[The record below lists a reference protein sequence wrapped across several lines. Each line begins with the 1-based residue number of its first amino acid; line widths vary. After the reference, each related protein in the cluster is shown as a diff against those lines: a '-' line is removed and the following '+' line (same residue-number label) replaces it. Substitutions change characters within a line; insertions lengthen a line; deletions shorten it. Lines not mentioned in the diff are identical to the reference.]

1 MTIMI
6 VKTFW
11 GQISAAMI
19 VDFITRNVTI
29 VNKISYHTTAFKIA
43 MFILKFLS
51 WRDIIS
57 NFCIIQQKLMPILCY
72 PCQHLQKKLEEI
84 RGKKRDIALSIS
96 KMICSH
102 WQFQYRI
109 QWTLTNPNSTFHGN
123 FVFNL
128 DQGTVVAQNAT
139 SFFFS
144 HARLTEN
151 KIKTRLRK
159 KNNINNNSYKLQTL
173 IAPAGFQKNFQNSC
187 ANIHFSKWHFS

>member
-11 GQISAAMI
+11 GQILAAMI

-57 NFCIIQQKLMPILCY
+57 NFCIIQQKLVPILCY

-128 DQGTVVAQNAT
+128 DQGTVVAQNAK

-144 HARLTEN
+144 QARLTEN
-151 KIKTRLRK
+151 KIETRLRK

-173 IAPAGFQKNFQNSC
+173 IATAGFQKK
-187 ANIHFSKWHFS
+187 ISKFMCQHPLLKVTL

>member
-57 NFCIIQQKLMPILCY
+57 NFCIIQQKLVPILCY

-128 DQGTVVAQNAT
+128 DQGTVVAQNAK

-173 IAPAGFQKNFQNSC
+173 IAPAGFQKK
-187 ANIHFSKWHFS
+187 FSKSMCQHPLLKVTL

>member
-29 VNKISYHTTAFKIA
+29 VNKVSYHTTAFKIA

-57 NFCIIQQKLMPILCY
+57 NFCIIQQKLVPILCY

-128 DQGTVVAQNAT
+128 DQGTVVAQNAK

-159 KNNINNNSYKLQTL
+159 KKQH
-173 IAPAGFQKNFQNSC
+173 K
-187 ANIHFSKWHFS
+187 

>member
-11 GQISAAMI
+11 GQISATMI
-19 VDFITRNVTI
+19 VDFITRNVII
-29 VNKISYHTTAFKIA
+29 VNKISYHTTALKIA

-57 NFCIIQQKLMPILCY
+57 NFCIIQQKLVPILCY
-72 PCQHLQKKLEEI
+72 PCQHLQRKLDEI
-84 RGKKRDIALSIS
+84 REKKRDIALSIS

-128 DQGTVVAQNAT
+128 DQGTAVTQNAK
-139 SFFFS
+139 SFSFLMQDS
-144 HARLTEN
+144 L
-151 KIKTRLRK
+151 KTKLKQDWEK
-159 KNNINNNSYKLQTL
+159 KKQH
-173 IAPAGFQKNFQNSC
+173 K
-187 ANIHFSKWHFS
+187 

>member
-57 NFCIIQQKLMPILCY
+57 NFCIIQQKLVPILCY

-128 DQGTVVAQNAT
+128 DQGTVVAQNAK

-173 IAPAGFQKNFQNSC
+173 IASAGFQKK
-187 ANIHFSKWHFS
+187 FSKFMCQHPLLKVTL

>member
-11 GQISAAMI
+11 GQISATMI
-19 VDFITRNVTI
+19 VDFITRNVII
-29 VNKISYHTTAFKIA
+29 VNKISYHTTALKIA

-57 NFCIIQQKLMPILCY
+57 NFCIIQQKLVPILCY
-72 PCQHLQKKLEEI
+72 PCQHLQRKLDEI
-84 RGKKRDIALSIS
+84 REKKRDIALSIS

-128 DQGTVVAQNAT
+128 DQGTAVTQNAK
-139 SFFFS
+139 SFSFLMQDS
-144 HARLTEN
+144 
-151 KIKTRLRK
+151 LRTKLKQDWEK

-173 IAPAGFQKNFQNSC
+173 IAPAGFQKK
-187 ANIHFSKWHFS
+187 FSKFMCQHPLLKVTL

>member
-11 GQISAAMI
+11 GQISATMI
-19 VDFITRNVTI
+19 VDFITRNVII
-29 VNKISYHTTAFKIA
+29 VNKISYHTTALKIA

-57 NFCIIQQKLMPILCY
+57 NFCIIQQKLVSILCY
-72 PCQHLQKKLEEI
+72 PCQHLQRKLDEI
-84 RGKKRDIALSIS
+84 REKKRDIALSIS

-128 DQGTVVAQNAT
+128 DQGTAVTQNAK
-139 SFFFS
+139 SFSFLMQDS
-144 HARLTEN
+144 
-151 KIKTRLRK
+151 LRTKLKQDWEK

-173 IAPAGFQKNFQNSC
+173 IAPAGFQKK
-187 ANIHFSKWHFS
+187 FSKFMSQHPLLKVTL

>member
-1 MTIMI
+1 MTIKI

-57 NFCIIQQKLMPILCY
+57 NFCIIQQKLVPILCY

-84 RGKKRDIALSIS
+84 RGEKRDIALSIS

-128 DQGTVVAQNAT
+128 DQGTVVTQNAK
-139 SFFFS
+139 SFFFP

-151 KIKTRLRK
+151 KIKTRLRN

-173 IAPAGFQKNFQNSC
+173 IAPAGFQKK
-187 ANIHFSKWHFS
+187 FSKFMSQHPLLKVTL